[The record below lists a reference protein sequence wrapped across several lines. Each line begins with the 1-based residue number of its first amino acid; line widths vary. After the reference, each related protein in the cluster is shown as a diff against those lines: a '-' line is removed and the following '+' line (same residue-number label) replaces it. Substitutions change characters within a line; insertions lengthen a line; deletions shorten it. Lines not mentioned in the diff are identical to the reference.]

1 MKVLLKSDGKTV
13 LFKDGALTGT
23 INVNDD
29 MWQTLDVETETPLID
44 GRESLWVVFQLQN
57 DPLFI
62 TNELLLARDET
73 DGHHRI
79 LIPDG
84 VIAVPGTWTFQLFI
98 RTYDNIS
105 GKWVKRVGANIDT
118 CTFTVENGLPVSGDE
133 KVTNGTIA
141 SLYNTAMEKIAIE
154 SENANDIFAL
164 KEDVAELKESG
175 GGGSSENALT
185 KNQNGEYIFGSN
197 ETIVSAMDETSGA
210 DVQISSNGF
219 KSRTYGGAVFAYYKA
234 LGVEFSGFGSA
245 DRFFISFPTDKTKND
260 TFAMLSDVAPIK
272 TQVELQSKVLAQ
284 SGLIQEYK
292 ATIEDT
298 YTERTTADGANV
310 LDGSTAILEK
320 VVGNTVRV
328 DNTLKNASFSG
339 LESKT
344 EDQTKASAI
353 VFPLTDMPIGKTIDF
368 VNKKIVEEYAK
379 YTFTGQESVTV
390 NGSYGEGYFRYT
402 LKPTVGTMK
411 KGTTQN
417 GICDRYKTDTS
428 DYNRPTGEGIRFGQ
442 NNTAIMLILST
453 EFTAAEVQSLI
464 AGMTMYYPIE
474 TPIETPFTQEQA
486 FVDNKYTAWK
496 NGTEKVSG
504 NTNADYGADNTLSQN
519 YIIVAEVD

>member
-1 MKVLLKSDGKTV
+1 M
-13 LFKDGALTGT
+13 
-23 INVNDD
+23 
-29 MWQTLDVETETPLID
+29 LIAY
-44 GRESLWVVFQLQN
+44 
-57 DPLFI
+57 
-62 TNELLLARDET
+62 EL
-73 DGHHRI
+73 
-79 LIPDG
+79 PD
-84 VIAVPGTWTFQLFI
+84 GTWTTPKLMTPI
-98 RTYDNIS
+98 AELTGAKDKDGNTYAVWQTRIGAVLRLED
-105 GKWVKRVGANIDT
+105 GVPVKD
-118 CTFTVENGLPVSGDE
+118 ENGEYVYDLDYTITEHYGTVNVQFYVHANAGNGLGVQLATATSSFIVSKGVPITLPDTPTDDYEQLLAQILVAVADKNGDID
-133 KVTNGTIA
+133 K
-141 SLYNTAMEKIAIE
+141 
-154 SENANDIFAL
+154 NANDILAL

-210 DVQISSNGF
+210 NVQISSNGF
-219 KSRTYGGAVFAYYKA
+219 KSRTYGGAVFADYKA

-260 TFAMLSDVAPIK
+260 TFAMVSDVAPIK

-344 EDQTKASAI
+344 EDQTQASAI

-368 VNKKIVEEYAK
+368 VNKKIVEEYEK

-504 NTNADYGADNTLSQN
+504 NTNAEYGVDNTLSQN